1 MAFQQLKLNQEDGK
15 EIINKVVSCLKN
27 DGLVIAPSDTVYGVL
42 VNAKSAAAVK
52 KLLAF
57 KDRPVGKAISVFVS
71 GFEMLDQYAV
81 VPDSK
86 KGLLNSLLPG
96 PYTVVLDSRHNTDPL
111 LESEKGTLG
120 LRYIDVPFVTDLV
133 AAFGSPVTAT
143 SANLSSTSPHYSVES
158 LLHSLPAEK
167 KELIDVI
174 VDGGKLPVRKPSTVI
189 DLSSSDIQVLR
200 SGDIIPTRSETR
212 RSTSEKET
220 KEVGAGLIQELVTLA
235 QGKRIVIILKG
246 DLGAG
251 KTQFVKGVAGQ
262 FGLTDIVSPTFVI
275 YYEYDIPSS
284 SRYKRLY
291 HFDLYN
297 IQHNE
302 EFEQLGLE
310 EIAAQ
315 QAIVCVEWGER
326 MGNAYD
332 QFMKGA
338 MTAMVEI
345 AHIDEHTRDITISYL
360 SE

>member
-1 MAFQQLKLNQEDGK
+1 MAFQQLKLNQGDGK
-15 EIINKVVSCLKN
+15 EIINKVVSCLQN

-42 VNAKSAAAVK
+42 VNAKSSTAVK

-71 GFEMLDQYAV
+71 GFDMLNQYAV
-81 VPDSK
+81 VPDSQ

-96 PYTVVLDSRHNTDPL
+96 PYTVVLDSLHHTDTL

-133 AAFGSPVTAT
+133 ASFGSPVTAT

-158 LLHSLPAEK
+158 LLHSLSDEK
-167 KELIDVI
+167 KELIDLI

-200 SGDIIPTRSETR
+200 SGDIIPVRSETH
-212 RSTSEKET
+212 RSNSETET
-220 KEVGAGLIQELVTLA
+220 KQVGASLVRQLMQQA
-235 QGKRIVIILKG
+235 EGKRVVIILKG

-262 FGLTDIVSPTFVI
+262 FELNDIVSPTFVI
-275 YYEYDIPSS
+275 YYEYDIPNSVS
-284 SRYKRLY
+284 YKRLY

-297 IQHNE
+297 VQHNE
-302 EFEQLGLE
+302 EFSQLGLE
-310 EIAAQ
+310 EIASQ

-332 QFMKGA
+332 QFLKGA
-338 MTAMVEI
+338 ETAMVEI
-345 AHIDEHTRDITISYL
+345 AHVDENTRDITISYL
-360 SE
+360 S

>member
-1 MAFQQLKLNQEDGK
+1 MAFQQFKLNQDDGK
-15 EIINKVVSCLKN
+15 EIINKVISCLQH

-42 VNAKSAAAVK
+42 VNAKSATAVK

-57 KDRPVGKAISVFVS
+57 KDRPVGKPISVFVS
-71 GFEMLDQYAV
+71 GFEMLHQYAV
-81 VPDSK
+81 VPESK
-86 KGLLNSLLPG
+86 KGLISSLLPG
-96 PYTVVLDSRHNTDPL
+96 PYTVVLDSLHKIDTL

-120 LRYIDVPFVTDLV
+120 LRYIDVPFVTELV

-158 LLHSLPAEK
+158 LLQSLPAGK
-167 KELIDVI
+167 KELIDLI
-174 VDGGKLPVRKPSTVI
+174 VDGGKLPIRKPSTVI

-200 SGDIIPTRSETR
+200 SGDIIPIRSETR
-212 RSTSEKET
+212 RSSSEKET
-220 KEVGAGLIQELVTLA
+220 RAIGAALIQELMKQA
-235 QGKRIVIILKG
+235 QGKRIVVILKG
-246 DLGAG
+246 ELGAG

-262 FGLTDIVSPTFVI
+262 FALTNVVSPTFVI
-275 YYEYDIPSS
+275 YYEYDIPGSEIYQ
-284 SRYKRLY
+284 RFY

-297 IQHNE
+297 IQRNE

-332 QFMKGA
+332 QFMKDA
-338 MTAMVEI
+338 QTAMVEI
-345 AHIDEHTRDITISYL
+345 AHVDEHTRDITISYL
-360 SE
+360 S